1 MASKGEPWLFID
13 RVSDSPA
20 LATAFTH
27 MVHCLFPNFNASQ
40 ILNCSASK
48 MGGLGQLQFG

>member
-13 RVSDSPA
+13 RVSDIPA

-48 MGGLGQLQFG
+48 MGGSGQLQFG